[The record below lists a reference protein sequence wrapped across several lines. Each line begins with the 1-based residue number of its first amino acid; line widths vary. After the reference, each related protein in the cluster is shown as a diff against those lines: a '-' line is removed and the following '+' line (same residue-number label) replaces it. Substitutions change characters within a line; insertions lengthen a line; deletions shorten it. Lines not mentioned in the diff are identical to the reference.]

1 MIKVENVSFHYKN
14 GNCILEN
21 LNLEIQEGEIV
32 SIIGK
37 NGTGKSTFL
46 NLLAG
51 MTKPSQGDIWMDEFN
66 TKSKK
71 NFLDIRKKVGIV
83 FQNPDNQILFPRV
96 YDDVEFA
103 LKNLGLENRESRIEK
118 ALELVNM
125 KDFKGND
132 TYELSLGQKQR
143 INIASI
149 LAIQPKYI
157 LLDEPTTML
166 DSSEKDN
173 FYRVLKNL
181 KQEGY
186 TVIFVTNYVDEI
198 LLADKI
204 LVMEDKQIATIFQ
217 KGDILE
223 KVDLLKKC
231 GIQIPKLVQMLEFL
245 KQNNINIQLKE
256 WTQEELIQEIVRI
269 WKSEKYC

>member
-1 MIKVENVSFHYKN
+1 MIKVENVSFQYKN
-14 GNCILEN
+14 GNRICKN
-21 LNLEIQEGEIV
+21 LNLEIQEGDTIC
-32 SIIGK
+32 IIGK

-51 MTKPSQGDIWMDEFN
+51 MMKPSQGDIWIDKFN

-71 NFLDIRKKVGIV
+71 NFLEIKKKVGIV

-96 YDDVEFA
+96 YDDIEFA
-103 LKNLGLENRESRIEK
+103 LKNLGLESRESRIEK

-125 KDFKGND
+125 KDFKEND

-166 DSSEKDN
+166 DSSEKEN
-173 FYRVLKNL
+173 FYCVLKNL

-186 TVIFVTNYVDEI
+186 TIVFVTNHVDEI

-204 LVMEDKQIATIFQ
+204 LVMKDKQITAIFP
-217 KGDILE
+217 KENILE

-231 GIQIPKLVQMLEFL
+231 GIQIPKLVQMLEIL

-256 WTQEELIQEIVRI
+256 WTHEELIQEMVRI
-269 WKSEKYC
+269 WKSEKHC